1 MKQTTMK
8 RTLFVLVLALA
19 VVVGNAYG
27 DRPMR
32 FEAKLEGFNA
42 AGAPILTNATG
53 NAKVEIIDDGTAVE
67 FKVTV
72 AGIDNLLMAHIHI
85 APAPVELTDPAGP
98 IAYWFTGGPPPGT
111 NLTERVNGR
120 LAQGFI
126 ITDGELAVWD
136 AADPDAG
143 TVEGLIAAIEEGR
156 ASVVVHTDDLDPDTP
171 TGSAGDSRAGE
182 LRGTLQ

>member
-1 MKQTTMK
+1 MK
-8 RTLFVLVLALA
+8 RILLVLALA
-19 VVVGNAYG
+19 LAVASSNAYG

-32 FEAKLEGFNA
+32 FNAQLEGFNA
-42 AGAPILTNATG
+42 AGMPIPTNATG

-85 APAPVELTDPAGP
+85 APEPVELTDLAGP
-98 IAYWFTGGPPPGT
+98 IAYWFTGGPPPGS

-126 ITDGELAVWD
+126 ITDGDLEVWD
-136 AADPDAG
+136 LDDPTAG
-143 TVEGLIAAIEEGR
+143 TVAGLIAAIEEGR
-156 ASVVVHTDDLDPDTP
+156 ASVVVHTDDLDPNTP
-171 TGSAGDSRAGE
+171 TGRAGDSRAGE